1 MTSCQEFRPD
11 WASAPGDTIA
21 DILQDKGL
29 SVADFADLMGHSPE
43 KADNLLQGRATI
55 TIETARRLERVLGA
69 SLEFWVSRDYQYRQ
83 DISRIHVTDEEWL
96 HELPVG
102 DMVKFGWLKPAPL
115 PADEMA
121 ACLRFFAVTDVP
133 AWREAYAGLQEMAAF
148 RTSPSFDS
156 QPASVAAWLR
166 QGEIEADVIECQTWD
181 AEGFQESLST
191 IRTLT
196 RRKDPSKFI
205 PQLQRLCAETG
216 VAVVV
221 VRAPSGCR
229 ASGAVRFL
237 SPTKALLQ
245 LSFRYLTD
253 DHFWFTFFHEAG
265 HLILHGERYFF
276 SDTIRGEKSWIL
288 EGIETVSPSEEQGAN
303 EFAARTLV
311 PSEFQAE
318 LSDLT
323 ADPREIIR
331 FAVRLRVSPGI
342 VVGQLQHL
350 ERIGYNQLN
359 DLKRRFT
366 WED

>member
-43 KADNLLQGRATI
+43 KANDLLQGRATI

-121 ACLRFFAVTDVP
+121 ACLRFFAVTNVP
-133 AWREAYAGLQEMAAF
+133 AWRETYAGLQEMAAF

-166 QGEIEADVIECQTWD
+166 QGEIEADGIECQTWD
-181 AEGFQESLST
+181 PEGFQESLST

-229 ASGAVRFL
+229 ASGAVRFI
-237 SPTKALLQ
+237 SPTKALL
-245 LSFRYLTD
+245 
-253 DHFWFTFFHEAG
+253 
-265 HLILHGERYFF
+265 
-276 SDTIRGEKSWIL
+276 
-288 EGIETVSPSEEQGAN
+288 
-303 EFAARTLV
+303 
-311 PSEFQAE
+311 
-318 LSDLT
+318 
-323 ADPREIIR
+323 
-331 FAVRLRVSPGI
+331 
-342 VVGQLQHL
+342 
-350 ERIGYNQLN
+350 
-359 DLKRRFT
+359 
-366 WED
+366 